1 MTRFAQAQ
9 ILSIAMSVAL
19 VALTWI
25 QTFSPVAA

>member
-25 QTFSPVAA
+25 PTLSPLAA